1 MENGK
6 WTASPE
12 QSLLLRQSIHGLI
25 EDDEEGEE
33 SRLEFNFDAIDA
45 DIDLDDSV
53 RSNPRMSALSGHV
66 SSAGMTDTSEGLKAR
81 KTIDRWSATT
91 GKPATMTLK
100 EQEKIIDEL
109 KKEGFGLKLKIFFLE
124 ERLAKISPEHVDQ
137 ALQENI
143 EMKVKLQTMYSE
155 LKQYKRLLME
165 AHAAIEALQAQR
177 NCDLQHGM
185 TEDQEEE
192 YRNAIAEA
200 LDVKASLKQLSQ
212 RISSLEQQLQSK
224 DSELEQL
231 QSRLGAL
238 DAQANTIEE
247 LRDLNARYEAEV
259 EELHDQLIEFQANE
273 SRLMEKSRVEEGWE
287 ARCRE
292 LEKELNASLAL
303 RSQLEK
309 ELNLTRSDK
318 AALEEEMNLQL
329 EQHRDELSKT
339 KIDAAEL
346 ANQLENE
353 REQMQQIQEMH
364 ANDMN
369 ALSERWT
376 LGRQQMGE
384 QISDMSMDIDELRK
398 TNEQLEA
405 HVQDLVGMRN
415 EEAKRHDHELA
426 DLVGEFE
433 DKEMELA
440 RAQEEL
446 QNVEDLLQA
455 RDARISELLDR
466 IDELEMARRE
476 ADAVHDEVVNSIK
489 SKMMS
494 GSAANLQKESVS
506 LQDFQL
512 LTEELALIEQENRT
526 LQTRIRTEIDQRINL
541 ESSNRDRDS
550 EAYSQWKNERQQLEL
565 DYAERI
571 EELQEKLAAAS
582 DQITELSNDLND
594 REGHLQ
600 YYEEQLAQAA
610 KDSKEVEERYEE
622 MELRLSSDLEATT
635 AELIELRKEFEQIR
649 ANRVEKSDLLHSR
662 THEVDRLNIKTRK
675 LNVTVAAMEDEK
687 EQMETALR
695 DRATTIAM
703 LKSRLT
709 ELELQVSK
717 KQRDDDISGE
727 TSKSDLV
734 ERNSLLLTVLQHL
747 ESILGGDSRLDGNM
761 LPKPSANFVYFSN
774 HLISR
779 LKSLSK
785 LFILFEKKGKEL
797 EDKATSQLV
806 QLRRQLDM
814 KLKQLDRFET
824 IVRDAADRQRKW
836 REQLVKSKAANEDLQ
851 AKQVLLERTI
861 ADLRTRDKS
870 SDRAQDYEARCK
882 HAERKLQLEKTQF
895 MSAEERW
902 NARIRELEKR
912 TKDAEERVLRE
923 RQGAKEKV
931 AGLLDENKTAQKNIE
946 SLQRKNSQLQ
956 ELADI
961 HKKGQETPGGS
972 GTPYGSVLLQNSAA
986 QIRTA
991 TEMGLSRMNE
1001 QLRSELDQRSKVVEK
1016 EREKTRSTL
1025 RELDT
1030 INAQC
1035 YQLQQQLGQRENQ
1048 IKGTLNR
1055 IEMLSQRKEVVDS
1068 LALRQATEDLYRSLE
1083 LDHGWD

>member
-1 MENGK
+1 MEHGK

-12 QSLLLRQSIHGLI
+12 QSLLLRQSIHGLVD
-25 EDDEEGEE
+25 DDEEGEE
-33 SRLEFNFDAIDA
+33 SRLDFNFDAIDA

-66 SSAGMTDTSEGLKAR
+66 SSAGMTDTSEGPKPR
-81 KTIDRWSATT
+81 KTIDRWSAGT

-100 EQEKIIDEL
+100 EQERIIDEL
-109 KKEGFGLKLKIFFLE
+109 KKEGFELKLKIFFLE

-143 EMKVKLQTMYSE
+143 DMKVKLQTMYSQ

-177 NCDLQHGM
+177 NSDLQNRM
-185 TEDQEEE
+185 TEEQEEE

-200 LDVKASLKQLSQ
+200 LDLKASLKQLSQ
-212 RISSLEQQLQSK
+212 RVASLEQLLKAK
-224 DSELEQL
+224 DAELEQL
-231 QSRLGAL
+231 QSRLGEL
-238 DAQANTIEE
+238 DSQANTIEE
-247 LRDLNARYEAEV
+247 LKELNARYEGEL
-259 EELHDQLIEFQANE
+259 EELHDQLIEIQQNE

-292 LEKELNASLAL
+292 LEKELKASLGH

-309 ELNLTRSDK
+309 ELTLTQADK
-318 AALEEEMNLQL
+318 VALEEEMNLQL
-329 EQHRDELSKT
+329 EQHRDELSKA

-346 ANQLENE
+346 SNQLENE
-353 REQMQQIQEMH
+353 REQMHQIQEMH

-369 ALSERWT
+369 TLSERWT
-376 LGRQQMGE
+376 LDRQQMRE
-384 QISDMSMDIDELRK
+384 QISDMSLDIDELRK

-405 HVQDLVGMRN
+405 HVQDLMAMRN
-415 EEAKRHDHELA
+415 EEANRHDQELG

-446 QNVEDLLQA
+446 RNYEDLLQA
-455 RDARISELLDR
+455 RDTRISELLDR
-466 IDELEMARRE
+466 IDQLEMARRE
-476 ADAVHDEVVNSIK
+476 ADAVHDEVVSSIK
-489 SKMMS
+489 SKMTS
-494 GSAANLQKESVS
+494 GSVANLQKGSVS

-512 LTEELALIEQENRT
+512 MTEELALIEQENRT
-526 LQTRIRTEIDQRINL
+526 LQTQLRTEIDQRVAL
-541 ESSNRDRDS
+541 ENSSRDRDS
-550 EAYSQWKNERQQLEL
+550 EAYGLWKNERQQLEL
-565 DYAERI
+565 EYAERI

-582 DQITELSNDLND
+582 DQIAELSNDLND

-600 YYEEQLAQAA
+600 FYEDKLAQAA
-610 KDSKEVEERYEE
+610 KDSKDVEERYEE

-635 AELIELRKEFEQIR
+635 AELVELRKEFEQIR

-709 ELELQVSK
+709 ELEMQVSK
-717 KQRDDDISGE
+717 RQRDDDISGE

-785 LFILFEKKGKEL
+785 LFVLFEKKGKEL

-806 QLRRQLDM
+806 QLKRQLDM

-836 REQLVKSKAANEDLQ
+836 REQLVKNKAINEDLQ
-851 AKQVLLERTI
+851 AKQILLERTI
-861 ADLRTRDKS
+861 ADLRARSGS

-882 HAERKLQLEKTQF
+882 HAERKLQLEKTRIVD
-895 MSAEERW
+895 AEERW
-902 NARIRELEKR
+902 NARLRELEKR
-912 TKDAEERVLRE
+912 TKDAEERVKRE

-931 AGLLDENKTAQKNIE
+931 AGLLDENKTAQKSIE
-946 SLQRKNSQLQ
+946 NLQRKNSQLQ
-956 ELADI
+956 ELVDI
-961 HKKGQETPGGS
+961 HKGNPESQVGP
-972 GTPYGSVLLQNSAA
+972 GTPYGSVLMQNSS

-991 TEMGLSRMNE
+991 TELGLSRMND
-1001 QLRSELDQRSKVVEK
+1001 QLRSELDQRSKIVEK

-1030 INAQC
+1030 ANAQC

-1055 IEMLSQRKEVVDS
+1055 IEILSQRKEVIES
-1068 LALRQATEDLYRSLE
+1068 MALRQATEGLYRSLE

>member
-1 MENGK
+1 MEHGK
-6 WTASPE
+6 WSASPE
-12 QSLLLRQSIHGLI
+12 QSLLLRQSIHGLVD
-25 EDDEEGEE
+25 DDEEGEE
-33 SRLEFNFDAIDA
+33 SRLDFNFDAIDA

-66 SSAGMTDTSEGLKAR
+66 SSAGMTDTSEGPKPR
-81 KTIDRWSATT
+81 KTIDRWSAGT
-91 GKPATMTLK
+91 GKPAAMTLK
-100 EQEKIIDEL
+100 EQERIIDEL
-109 KKEGFGLKLKIFFLE
+109 KKEGFELKLKIFFLE

-143 EMKVKLQTMYSE
+143 DMKVKLQTMYSE

-177 NCDLQHGM
+177 NSDLQNRM
-185 TEDQEEE
+185 TEEQEEE

-200 LDVKASLKQLSQ
+200 LDLKASLKQLSQ
-212 RISSLEQQLQSK
+212 RIASLEQLLKSK
-224 DSELEQL
+224 DAELELL
-231 QSRLGAL
+231 QSRLGEL
-238 DAQANTIEE
+238 DSQANTIEE
-247 LRDLNARYEAEV
+247 LRELNARYEGEL
-259 EELHDQLIEFQANE
+259 EELHDQLIEIQQNE

-292 LEKELNASLAL
+292 LEKELNASLGH

-309 ELNLTRSDK
+309 ELSLTQADK

-329 EQHRDELSKT
+329 EQHRDELSKA

-346 ANQLENE
+346 SNQLENE
-353 REQMQQIQEMH
+353 RDQMHQIQEMH

-369 ALSERWT
+369 TLSERWT
-376 LGRQQMGE
+376 LDRQQMRE
-384 QISDMSMDIDELRK
+384 QISDMTLDIDELRK
-398 TNEQLEA
+398 ANEQLEA
-405 HVQDLVGMRN
+405 HVQDLMAMRN
-415 EEAKRHDHELA
+415 EEVIRHDQELG

-446 QNVEDLLQA
+446 RNLEDLLQA

-466 IDELEMARRE
+466 IDQLEMARQE
-476 ADAVHDEVVNSIK
+476 ADAVHDEVVTSIK

-494 GSAANLQKESVS
+494 GSMANLQKGTVS
-506 LQDFQL
+506 HQDFQL
-512 LTEELALIEQENRT
+512 VSEELALIEQENRA
-526 LQTRIRTEIDQRINL
+526 LQTQLRAAIDQKVTL
-541 ESSNRDRDS
+541 ENSSRDRDS
-550 EAYSQWKNERQQLEL
+550 DALNQWKDERQQLEL
-565 DYAERI
+565 EYAAQI

-582 DQITELSNDLND
+582 DQIAELSNDLND
-594 REGHLQ
+594 RDGDQHF
-600 YYEEQLAQAA
+600 YEEKLAQAA
-610 KDSKEVEERYEE
+610 RDAKDVEERYEE

-635 AELIELRKEFEQIR
+635 AELVELRKEFEHIR

-662 THEVDRLNIKTRK
+662 THEVDRLTRK
-675 LNVTVAAMEDEK
+675 LNVAVAAMEDEK
-687 EQMETALR
+687 EQMETKLR
-695 DRATTIAM
+695 DSATTIAM
-703 LKSRLT
+703 LKSRVTKL
-709 ELELQVSK
+709 ELEMQVSK
-717 KQRDDDISGE
+717 KQRDDDNSGE
-727 TSKSDLV
+727 TSRSDLV

-761 LPKPSANFVYFSN
+761 LPKPSTNFVYFSN

-785 LFILFEKKGKEL
+785 LFVLFERKGKEL
-797 EDKATSQLV
+797 EDKATGQLV
-806 QLRRQLDM
+806 QLKRQLDM

-836 REQLVKSKAANEDLQ
+836 REQLVKNKAINEDLQ

-861 ADLRTRDKS
+861 VDLRARSGT

-882 HAERKLQLEKTQF
+882 HAERKLQLEKTRLVD
-895 MSAEERW
+895 AEERW
-902 NARIRELEKR
+902 NARLRELEKR
-912 TKDAEERVLRE
+912 TKDAEERVKRE

-946 SLQRKNSQLQ
+946 NLQRKNGQLQ
-956 ELADI
+956 ELVDI
-961 HKKGQETPGGS
+961 HKGSQDSQGGP
-972 GTPYGSVLLQNSAA
+972 GTPYGSVMMQNSSH
-986 QIRTA
+986 IRTA
-991 TEMGLSRMNE
+991 TELGLSRMND
-1001 QLRSELDQRSKVVEK
+1001 QLRSELDQRSKIVEK

-1030 INAQC
+1030 ANSQC

-1055 IEMLSQRKEVVDS
+1055 IEMLSQRKEVAESMV
-1068 LALRQATEDLYRSLE
+1068 LRQATEDLYRSLE